1 MSQHLLQNHPRVQ
14 CHIFILVSLQRRKN
28 HLPLFPGP
36 AHVLHGRPPTPN
48 LPPKEIIEN
57 LRNIFAGF
65 KIEFGNME
73 DKEVEEII
81 RVSLVCELSDNL
93 GQRVTVAKEEG
104 FDLGKILCNAFRG
117 LY

>member
-1 MSQHLLQNHPRVQ
+1 
-14 CHIFILVSLQRRKN
+14 
-28 HLPLFPGP
+28 
-36 AHVLHGRPPTPN
+36 
-48 LPPKEIIEN
+48 
-57 LRNIFAGF
+57 
-65 KIEFGNME
+65 ME
-73 DKEVEEII
+73 DKEIEEII